1 MRISIDGTTVDL
13 AGAFAKGEW
22 EGSKDRRWLVLPLAF
37 DFRGRGRREHG
48 HRHRDEARNVTL
60 KVELTEKG
68 KREEAGRGGK
78 VLSSVEL
85 IQYGPPDRYAFLFA
99 TDPGHAW
106 CSMRGGLQY

>member
-37 DFRGRGRREHG
+37 DFRGRGWREHG
-48 HRHRDEARNVTL
+48 HPGEARNVTL
-60 KVELTEKG
+60 KVELTEEG
-68 KREEAGRGGK
+68 RREQAGRGGR

-85 IQYGPPDRYAFLFA
+85 IQYGPPDRYVLLFA
-99 TDPGHAW
+99 MVPGHAW
-106 CSMRGGLQY
+106 CPMRGGLQY